1 MKMNQYKDAWL
12 YQAQMLLPPIISRIE
27 DDGIP
32 RYSQAKEAGSTLSK
46 MRLATYNTTKAASKA
61 LVLSSIDGPLP
72 ILDVV
77 ALALRKIEQRLLPL
91 QYSFTFWASLSE
103 SLDTS
108 MECASNGLQ

>member
-1 MKMNQYKDAWL
+1 
-12 YQAQMLLPPIISRIE
+12 MLLPPIISRIE

-77 ALALRKIEQRLLPL
+77 ALG
-91 QYSFTFWASLSE
+91 YFTIAAIASWSWVIDDLF
-103 SLDTS
+103 D
-108 MECASNGLQ
+108 